1 MPHDGVMRDR
11 SLCSFVLL
19 RPQIVGQ
26 LCIETE
32 LRRPDAVLIDTAR
45 EPEVIRMLER
55 ASGNERD
62 IEGGQHVDQPC
73 PDLLAAPFAAVVAVG
88 ERKPHGLGAKQGACL
103 PILFA
108 TAPHSFP
115 RRLEPGARVPPP
127 GWFPRLGIAGE
138 DSDDGDAMAV
148 AGGLE
153 DRSAERK
160 YRVVQMG

>member
-1 MPHDGVMRDR
+1 MRDR
-11 SLCSFVLL
+11 SLVSSVLL
-19 RPQIVGQ
+19 CPQIVGQ

-32 LRRPDAVLIDTAR
+32 LRRPDAVLIDTPR
-45 EPEVIRMLER
+45 EPEVIRVLEW
-55 ASGNERD
+55 ASWNQHG
-62 IEGGQHVDQPC
+62 IEGGKHVHQLC

-88 ERKPHGLGAKQGACL
+88 ERKPDGLGAKQGARL

-127 GWFPRLGIAGE
+127 GWVPRLGIARE

-148 AGGLE
+148 AGGLK

-160 YRVVQMG
+160 HRVVQMG